1 MYKQRLGGD
10 NMEPVQNTGN
20 ENLKGIAKGVLIS
33 ICTTIIACL
42 IFAVILTYTNISED
56 TITPVIIMITAISIF
71 IGSTIGNAK
80 IQKNGL
86 VNGAGVG
93 LIYII
98 AIYLISSIINGH
110 FTLNIASI
118 IMIVLSIV
126 FGILGGIIAVNKK

>member
-1 MYKQRLGGD
+1 
-10 NMEPVQNTGN
+10 MEPAQNSGN

-33 ICTTIIACL
+33 FCTTIIACL
-42 IFAVILTYTNISED
+42 IFAVILTYTNISEN

-86 VNGAGVG
+86 ANGACVG
-93 LIYII
+93 LIYIL
-98 AIYLISSIINGH
+98 AIYLVSSILNGH

-126 FGILGGIIAVNKK
+126 FGILGGILGVNKK

>member
-1 MYKQRLGGD
+1 
-10 NMEPVQNTGN
+10 MEEGILKNFKYI
-20 ENLKGIAKGVLIS
+20 LKGVIIS
-33 ICTTIIACL
+33 IISTL
-42 IFAVILTYTNISED
+42 IFLFIFSLILTYTNVSEKL
-56 TITPVIIMITAISIF
+56 INPFIIVVTAISIF

-86 VNGAGVG
+86 ANGACVG
-93 LIYII
+93 LIYIL
-98 AIYLISSIINGH
+98 AIYLVSSILNGH

>member
-1 MYKQRLGGD
+1 
-10 NMEPVQNTGN
+10 MEPAQNSGN

-33 ICTTIIACL
+33 FCTTIIACL
-42 IFAVILTYTNISED
+42 IFAVILTYTNISEN

-71 IGSTIGNAK
+71 IGSTVGNAK

-86 VNGAGVG
+86 VNGACVG
-93 LIYII
+93 LIYIL
-98 AIYLISSIINGH
+98 AIYLVSSILNGH

>member
-1 MYKQRLGGD
+1 
-10 NMEPVQNTGN
+10 MEPAQNSGN

-33 ICTTIIACL
+33 FCTTIIACL
-42 IFAVILTYTNISED
+42 IFAVILTYTNISEN
-56 TITPVIIMITAISIF
+56 TITPVIVMITAISIF

-86 VNGAGVG
+86 ANGACVG
-93 LIYII
+93 LIYIL
-98 AIYLISSIINGH
+98 AIYLVSSILNGH

>member
-1 MYKQRLGGD
+1 
-10 NMEPVQNTGN
+10 MEPAQNSGN

-33 ICTTIIACL
+33 FCTTIIACL
-42 IFAVILTYTNISED
+42 IFAVILTYTNISEN

-86 VNGAGVG
+86 ANGACVG
-93 LIYII
+93 LIYIL
-98 AIYLISSIINGH
+98 AIYLVSSILNGH

>member
-93 LIYII
+93 FIYII

-118 IMIVLSIV
+118 I
-126 FGILGGIIAVNKK
+126 A

>member
-1 MYKQRLGGD
+1 
-10 NMEPVQNTGN
+10 MEPVQNTGN

-80 IQKNGL
+80 IQKNG

-93 LIYII
+93 FIYII

>member
-1 MYKQRLGGD
+1 
-10 NMEPVQNTGN
+10 MEPAQNSGN

-33 ICTTIIACL
+33 FCTTIIACL
-42 IFAVILTYTNISED
+42 IFAVILTYTNISEN

-86 VNGAGVG
+86 VNGACVG
-93 LIYII
+93 LIYIL
-98 AIYLISSIINGH
+98 AIYLVSSILNGH